1 MGNKLKKITMINPQ
15 EYKCRR
21 MESKKKQLIKRTQK
35 KMRATLGKATNL
47 TSWIMY
53 RDKLIKG
60 KTRNDEVWLKK
71 SILKD
76 EIKKKYKK
84 TSKNIKVTGQ
94 TCYPNYEIMIT

>member
-1 MGNKLKKITMINPQ
+1 
-15 EYKCRR
+15 
-21 MESKKKQLIKRTQK
+21 
-35 KMRATLGKATNL
+35 MRATLGKATNL

-76 EIKKKYKK
+76 EIKKKIQ
-84 TSKNIKVTGQ
+84 KN
-94 TCYPNYEIMIT
+94 P

>member
-1 MGNKLKKITMINPQ
+1 M
-15 EYKCRR
+15 C
-21 MESKKKQLIKRTQK
+21 
-35 KMRATLGKATNL
+35 ATLGKAANL

-76 EIKKKYKK
+76 EIKKRYKK
-84 TSKNIKVTGQ
+84 PLKISK
-94 TCYPNYEIMIT
+94 

>member
-1 MGNKLKKITMINPQ
+1 MENKLKKIAMINPQ
-15 EYKCRR
+15 QYKCRR

-35 KMRATLGKATNL
+35 NKMRATKGKAANL

-76 EIKKKYKK
+76 EIKKRYKK
-84 TSKNIKVTGQ
+84 PLKISK
-94 TCYPNYEIMIT
+94 